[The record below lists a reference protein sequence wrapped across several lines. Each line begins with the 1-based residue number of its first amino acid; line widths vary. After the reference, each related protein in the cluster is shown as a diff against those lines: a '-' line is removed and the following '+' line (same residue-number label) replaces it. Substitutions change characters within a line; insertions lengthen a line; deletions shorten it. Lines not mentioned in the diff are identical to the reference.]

1 MAGGDRVG
9 PFPGGVPGENK
20 KPGKA
25 IALPRPAPLVQPGKV
40 PIALQGKQGGAG
52 KRSRVAA
59 DGGATSQSGMAVDTQ
74 VGKGPIPGSRFAE
87 TDDNGYRQVE
97 QEEKLQ
103 RYAKMAEEKC
113 KEAQIAAAERA
124 KARQRVGRPKHVWWG
139 FHFFWPPELL
149 QGTGE
154 REPMDDPEFLA
165 RVQSLMKEERI
176 VETFSI
182 FDIDGSGAI
191 DAHELRPMVE
201 KAALARGEAIDPDI
215 VDDMVKSLDLNKDGE
230 VDLWEFCVAYQKKV
244 EGISLK
250 DKNEEMDLAFNLILN
265 TRGDGRIGEEELR
278 RAFTRMGE
286 PIPKPESLREKSARK
301 AGMLSEE
308 DFQSLLA
315 DLDKW
320 NLSVRDGQ
328 TVSLEDL
335 RETHPA
341 FNLKPPPRPRRLTR
355 GDTSKV
361 VSRAASPKPPAGAPL
376 PSIASAPASPR
387 MVASTPLPPSPAV
400 APAAAP
406 SDAAESAPPSPP
418 PPPTLPRLSDSVLS
432 PNRGR

>member
-1 MAGGDRVG
+1 MAGGDRVA
-9 PFPGGVPGENK
+9 PFPGGIPGETK

-278 RAFTRMGE
+278 NAFTCMGE
-286 PIPKPESLREKSARK
+286 PTPKPESLRDKSARK
-301 AGMLSEE
+301 AGRLSEE

-320 NLSVRDGQ
+320 NLSVRDGR
-328 TVSLEDL
+328 TVSLV
-335 RETHPA
+335 RS
-341 FNLKPPPRPRRLTR
+341 RLTAPPHA
-355 GDTSKV
+355 T
-361 VSRAASPKPPAGAPL
+361 AAAHARCPP
-376 PSIASAPASPR
+376 
-387 MVASTPLPPSPAV
+387 M
-400 APAAAP
+400 PAAHA
-406 SDAAESAPPSPP
+406 
-418 PPPTLPRLSDSVLS
+418 RCQ
-432 PNRGR
+432 